1 MPTHHSP
8 STLQSPLRHLHT
20 GSGSSHGGSPVFVAA
35 KPRQANRC
43 WPRAYLIPPGIILI
57 LVSHAFDPNPR
68 YRAPVTLL
76 LPLWARRSK
85 DDCARSSCRH
95 YIHPPCSSAT
105 RAHRTLARNESNRR
119 PGRGGPLPSA
129 RRRKKQHCSRQ
140 GIVVARHLLRCCW
153 ICTCCH
159 SCQQTTTTNTR
170 EAHRKGEGSEGDS
183 WSAGIKCDCRR
194 SSSSTAA
201 QQHSTAQR
209 GLGAQSSSAACFPLG
224 VRHSSSCPSASTL
237 TCSPSQVP
245 SRLASNATH
254 NHPRPHPRLHRPRC
268 SSARSQRPLRIAHN
282 PSAPHRTAP
291 PPTDSPRPRRARTSS
306 CRPRVCAAVANN
318 ARRKPSASVRAHP
331 PTSPSRPL
339 RRVESSATGA

>member
-119 PGRGGPLPSA
+119 PGRGGPLLLRPYAWRRGQACATCGLSDLSICEHKHFTA
-129 RRRKKQHCSRQ
+129 LCPPPQEAALQQAGHRRCAPLTKVLLDLYLLPQLPTDHDDKHARGPPQRRR
-140 GIVVARHLLRCCW
+140 LRGRLVECW
-153 ICTCCH
+153 D
-159 SCQQTTTTNTR
+159 
-170 EAHRKGEGSEGDS
+170 K
-183 WSAGIKCDCRR
+183 
-194 SSSSTAA
+194 
-201 QQHSTAQR
+201 
-209 GLGAQSSSAACFPLG
+209 
-224 VRHSSSCPSASTL
+224 VRL
-237 TCSPSQVP
+237 
-245 SRLASNATH
+245 
-254 NHPRPHPRLHRPRC
+254 
-268 SSARSQRPLRIAHN
+268 
-282 PSAPHRTAP
+282 
-291 PPTDSPRPRRARTSS
+291 
-306 CRPRVCAAVANN
+306 
-318 ARRKPSASVRAHP
+318 
-331 PTSPSRPL
+331 
-339 RRVESSATGA
+339 